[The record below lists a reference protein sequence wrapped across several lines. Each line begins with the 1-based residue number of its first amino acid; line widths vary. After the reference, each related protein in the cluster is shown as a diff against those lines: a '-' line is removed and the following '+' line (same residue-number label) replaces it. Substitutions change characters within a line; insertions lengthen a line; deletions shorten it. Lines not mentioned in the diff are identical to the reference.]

1 MDRKKIELLHLIYL
15 HAGEFHGTGWAC
27 KKGCSACCTQS
38 VTMTTLEGREIV
50 SFLKKRGA
58 INVCES
64 VSKAAGKIEIPK
76 MTTNRF
82 ASLCIAEDDSMD
94 VEQEESWNFSSC
106 IFLKEGVCTIYE
118 ARPFS
123 CRCFLS
129 RTPCSEQ
136 GYAVM
141 DPVTITLNSVFQQL
155 IEHVDQGGYWGNL
168 VHVVGALLVDSEP
181 DCQQEEEQCFSKLLP
196 CSPLPGFVI
205 SPEEQREV
213 KGVLDR
219 LFNSMMGATT
229 FKELMD
235 EVVAGNRYQ

>member
-1 MDRKKIELLHLIYL
+1 MDRKKIDLLQVIYR

-50 SFLKKRGA
+50 SYLKKRGA
-58 INVCES
+58 SNVCELI
-64 VSKAAGKIEIPK
+64 SKAAGEIDIPK

-82 ASLCIAEDDSMD
+82 ASLCIEEDESHDL
-94 VEQEESWNFSSC
+94 EEEGSWNFSTCMFLRDGSC
-106 IFLKEGVCTIYE
+106 SIYE
-118 ARPFS
+118 VRPFS
-123 CRCFLS
+123 CRCLLS

-141 DPVTITLNSVFQQL
+141 DPVTITLNTVFQQL
-155 IEHVDQGGYWGNL
+155 IEHIDQGGYWGNM
-168 VHVVGALLVDSEP
+168 VHVVGSLLMDTDL
-181 DCQQEEEQCFSKLLP
+181 DCQQQEKQCFSKLLP

-205 SPEEQREV
+205 TPEEQLEV
-213 KGVLDR
+213 KRVVSR
-219 LFNSMMGATT
+219 LFSSSIAGET
-229 FKELMD
+229 FNEAMQ